1 MKGGRDPL
9 SSRDLAPATR
19 GTSAIASHTDRG
31 ARPLMVGDS
40 LRSKRLWVDGGCA
53 SVHWWWGLV

>member
-19 GTSAIASHTDRG
+19 GTSAIASNTEG
-31 ARPLMVGDS
+31 EARPVMVGDS

-53 SVHWWWGLV
+53 SVH